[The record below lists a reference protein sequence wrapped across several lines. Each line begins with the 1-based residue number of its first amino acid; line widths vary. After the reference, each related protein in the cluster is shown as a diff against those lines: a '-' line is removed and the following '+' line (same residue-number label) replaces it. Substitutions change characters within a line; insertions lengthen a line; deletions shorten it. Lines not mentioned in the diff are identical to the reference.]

1 MDLTYKI
8 VRRLLRDREVD
19 FSRNKNFEA
28 YEDEKV
34 KRALRIARHL
44 QSIETDILS
53 SENNVRLD
61 ALAKEDGRV
70 VVKLSY
76 ASGNGRRISYLSEGE
91 WLLLLESSK
100 VTETLKRLLDEAE
113 PDTQKR
119 IPTHSKEDE

>member
-119 IPTHSKEDE
+119 IPTQS

>member
-1 MDLTYKI
+1 M
-8 VRRLLRDREVD
+8 D